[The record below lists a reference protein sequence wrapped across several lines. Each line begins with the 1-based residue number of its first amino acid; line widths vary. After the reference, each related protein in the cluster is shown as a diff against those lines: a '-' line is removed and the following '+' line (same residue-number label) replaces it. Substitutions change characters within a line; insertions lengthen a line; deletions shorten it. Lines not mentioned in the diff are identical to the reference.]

1 MTKNGLYRHFK
12 GNKYLVTGRAI
23 DASAGAA
30 TGETDRY
37 MVIYV
42 SLVNGKT
49 FVREEKEFGELID
62 MRTGKLL
69 DSTYNGGP
77 IVNRFKLLEG

>member
-1 MTKNGLYRHFK
+1 MVKPGLYKHFK

-23 DASAGAA
+23 DA
-30 TGETDRY
+30 TNGESDRH

-49 FVREEKEFGELID
+49 FVREEKEFSELID

-77 IVNRFKLLEG
+77 ILNRFKFLED